1 VCSSSQ
7 QCKLPQNC
15 PQVVREFKQK
25 KIQPTIC
32 NFRARS
38 LSVCCEE
45 ERKSTKPVKIVPA
58 VPVPLICG
66 KKNSKKVFQFQ
77 LGARQGDLAELLEE
91 SPIRV
96 LESFAN
102 KPLVVGGDEVEEN
115 SYPWMAALGSRTGDG
130 GVRWFCGGSLISRTM
145 VMTAAHCIQKSG
157 SDLSLDIVRL
167 GAHNLGESAF
177 EDVDDYVPRQVI
189 IHPQFKDNTS
199 FPEHDLAIIVLQTEV
214 AGVRMRKGVS
224 PVCLPGPDTRLPAG
238 STVLVAGWGATSE
251 GGLEADRLQEVT
263 VEVTGQERCRAVYKE
278 LVGAE
283 IGEDILCA
291 GLEEGGKDACQG
303 DSGGPLVSGQGGTF
317 QLVGVVSSG
326 LGCARRNVPGL
337 YAGVASHMDWIEE
350 VALV

>member
-1 VCSSSQ
+1 MIMFPDKSSS
-7 QCKLPQNC
+7 
-15 PQVVREFKQK
+15 
-25 KIQPTIC
+25 T
-32 NFRARS
+32 
-38 LSVCCEE
+38 LS
-45 ERKSTKPVKIVPA
+45 
-58 VPVPLICG
+58 
-66 KKNSKKVFQFQ
+66 
-77 LGARQGDLAELLEE
+77 
-91 SPIRV
+91 
-96 LESFAN
+96 
-102 KPLVVGGDEVEEN
+102 
-115 SYPWMAALGSRTGDG
+115 SRTTPA
-130 GVRWFCGGSLISRTM
+130 FPNMTLPSLFSRLK
-145 VMTAAHCIQKSG
+145 VMPADRTKHLA
-157 SDLSLDIVRL
+157 
-167 GAHNLGESAF
+167 N
-177 EDVDDYVPRQVI
+177 
-189 IHPQFKDNTS
+189 NTLT
-199 FPEHDLAIIVLQTEV
+199 PV

-337 YAGVASHMDWIEE
+337 YAGVASHMDWVEE
-350 VALV
+350 VRGAVEQ